1 MKTIISATLLLMVSV
16 LYGQNAPAATVQKGF
31 TIDTNTLLIIFAVF
45 LLLPIWILSN
55 TFITAARRY
64 YSDKIKSGAR
74 VLIPF
79 GFIMMSASLFAQ
91 GTTPPVE
98 PGLSNNAMTILL
110 LGVIGAELILIL
122 FFAHKTNDFIEKIES
137 KGAEPARE
145 RDFFSW
151 FKEKWA
157 SMNFKPIE
165 EEYKIDTGH
174 SYDGIREL
182 DNVIPPWFT
191 TAFLLTIV
199 FGIGY
204 LYRYHIAKSAPLQIE
219 EYQAAV
225 ALADLRHDE
234 YLKTQAS
241 NIDES
246 NVALMTGAD
255 LDAGKK
261 TFVTLCAAC
270 HKTDGGG
277 MVGPNLTDDY
287 WIHGGSLQSIF
298 KTVKYGVPDKGMIS
312 WKDQLTPAQMAQ
324 VSNYILTLKGTN
336 PPDAKEKQGVLY
348 VPEAE
353 AAPVDSTAA
362 KATQPDTLTTK

>member
-1 MKTIISATLLLMVSV
+1 MKTMISAVMLLTSAA
-16 LYGQNAPAATVQKGF
+16 LYGQAAPAADVQKGF

-55 TFITAARRY
+55 TFITSARRY
-64 YSDKIKSGAR
+64 YTDRTKSGTVR
-74 VLIPF
+74 MLIPI
-79 GFIMMSASLFAQ
+79 GLLMMSTSLMAQ
-91 GTTPPVE
+91 GAAPVST
-98 PGLSNNAMTILL
+98 PGLSATAMTILL
-110 LGVIGAELILIL
+110 ICVISAELLLII
-122 FFAHKTNDFIEKIES
+122 FFASRTNDFIQKMES
-137 KGAEPARE
+137 KGAPESRPSTLMA
-145 RDFFSW
+145 W
-151 FKEKWA
+151 LKEKWS

-204 LYRYHIAKSAPLQIE
+204 LYRYHIAKSAPMQIE
-219 EYQAAV
+219 EYHMAV
-225 ALADLRHDE
+225 AKANLEHDE

-241 NIDES
+241 SIDES
-246 NVALMTGAD
+246 NVAIMTGAD

-277 MVGPNLTDDY
+277 LVGPNLTDDY
-287 WIHGGSLQSIF
+287 WIHGGSLQNLF

-312 WKDQLTPAQMAQ
+312 WKEQLTPVQMAQ
-324 VSNYILTLKGTN
+324 VVNYILTLKGTN
-336 PPDAKEKQGVLY
+336 PPDAKEKQGDLY
-348 VPEAE
+348 VPEA
-353 AAPVDSTAA
+353 AVADTTGVKTAPTDTTAI
-362 KATQPDTLTTK
+362 K